1 MGYLLNNMNNQY
13 DDPLNQL
20 RHKQQIS
27 DKLKLTLLVLVLFVL
42 IVISLSAGEEASLFI
57 WQIRLP
63 RILAVMMVGASLA
76 IAGAI
81 MQAIFENPLAE
92 PGLLGVSSGAGVC
105 VVLLIVFQLG
115 TAYWL
120 ISSAAILG
128 ALGITCLLMFFSQ
141 IKKLSN
147 AQLLLIGVALGVLA
161 SAVMTWLVYFSSAL
175 DLRQLMYWLM
185 GSFSGIDWRHQI
197 LFWALLPIIT
207 LLIWQA
213 DILNYLSLGS
223 FEAKKLGIS
232 VIIWRNWFILT
243 VGLLIGFSVALAGA
257 ISFVGLIV
265 PHLLRLSGIT
275 HYKTLLPGCAL
286 TGASLLIFADLISRL
301 MLNGA
306 EVPIGVI
313 TATLGA
319 PLFIWLL
326 ATKQMERL

>member
-42 IVISLSAGEEASLFI
+42 IVISLSAGEIWLFPNKWLTEEASLFI

-128 ALGITCLLMFFSQ
+128 ALGITCLLCFSH
-141 IKKLSN
+141 K
-147 AQLLLIGVALGVLA
+147 
-161 SAVMTWLVYFSSAL
+161 
-175 DLRQLMYWLM
+175 
-185 GSFSGIDWRHQI
+185 
-197 LFWALLPIIT
+197 
-207 LLIWQA
+207 
-213 DILNYLSLGS
+213 
-223 FEAKKLGIS
+223 
-232 VIIWRNWFILT
+232 
-243 VGLLIGFSVALAGA
+243 
-257 ISFVGLIV
+257 
-265 PHLLRLSGIT
+265 
-275 HYKTLLPGCAL
+275 
-286 TGASLLIFADLISRL
+286 
-301 MLNGA
+301 
-306 EVPIGVI
+306 
-313 TATLGA
+313 
-319 PLFIWLL
+319 
-326 ATKQMERL
+326 

>member
-27 DKLKLTLLVLVLFVL
+27 DKLKLTLLALVLFVL
-42 IVISLSAGEEASLFI
+42 IVISLSAGEIWLFPNKWLTEEASLFI

-213 DILNYLSLGS
+213 D
-223 FEAKKLGIS
+223 KK
-232 VIIWRNWFILT
+232 
-243 VGLLIGFSVALAGA
+243 
-257 ISFVGLIV
+257 
-265 PHLLRLSGIT
+265 
-275 HYKTLLPGCAL
+275 
-286 TGASLLIFADLISRL
+286 
-301 MLNGA
+301 
-306 EVPIGVI
+306 
-313 TATLGA
+313 
-319 PLFIWLL
+319 
-326 ATKQMERL
+326 